1 MVYVGSLEVGV
12 MMPMYID
19 DEYDGFKLSEGYIG
33 AYDYCGFAEPFDMP
47 TNEPTEDVIPAK
59 VDNVTT
65 EEKSAL
71 QRRKLS
77 KRINLQ
83 R

>member
-1 MVYVGSLEVGV
+1 MVYVGSLEVGM

-19 DEYDGFKLSEGYIG
+19 DEYDGFRLSDGYIG
-33 AYDYCGFAEPFDMP
+33 AYDYCGFAESFDM
-47 TNEPTEDVIPAK
+47 PTEDVIPAK

-71 QRRKLS
+71 QRIKQS
-77 KRINLQ
+77 KQISSEI
-83 R
+83 